1 MLPQKLIDSIKT
13 DEYLTYI
20 IKLSEIDLEEDTEE
34 KHESQMRAIMEE
46 ALQETNQRVTALE
59 QLVTNNQT
67 KILAALKAE

>member
-1 MLPQKLIDSIKT
+1 LIDSIKT